1 VQQDEATLQYYRE
14 TFSQQLVF
22 NIATKAVSASQVGG
36 QPNIVIVASALMLM
50 TDVARIVQSVSLGKS
65 GFAALIDSVTLEVLV
80 YGDKSPDQLYKD
92 SLATPRFTWLSEL
105 DPSLSLNAPTVSYTK
120 NGELYDVS
128 QYRLFYGKLSLL
140 VYVKRSEF
148 FVTYDALSSTV
159 TSTTGNISGISVGIC
174 LGIAAIVCICAFFL
188 AKWLTDPLL
197 TMHKGC
203 AKIRDEMTKD
213 DRDYGELIEPVFRDG
228 DEVHELVADFM
239 DVVKKLDDV
248 EKIKRAIPRFPL
260 NPIHNQVTIQAAP
273 PVRERLLLS
282 HGGVSVVFTS
292 SPRWFDLSTVF
303 LFLFCAW

>member
-1 VQQDEATLQYYRE
+1 
-14 TFSQQLVF
+14 
-22 NIATKAVSASQVGG
+22 
-36 QPNIVIVASALMLM
+36 
-50 TDVARIVQSVSLGKS
+50 
-65 GFAALIDSVTLEVLV
+65 
-80 YGDKSPDQLYKD
+80 
-92 SLATPRFTWLSEL
+92 
-105 DPSLSLNAPTVSYTK
+105 
-120 NGELYDVS
+120 
-128 QYRLFYGKLSLL
+128 
-140 VYVKRSEF
+140 
-148 FVTYDALSSTV
+148 
-159 TSTTGNISGISVGIC
+159 
-174 LGIAAIVCICAFFL
+174 
-188 AKWLTDPLL
+188 
-197 TMHKGC
+197 MHKGC

-303 LFLFCAW
+303 CFVLCMVTAHEFRSCHGSICDAPVRAAFAIRAHVSRHKRTHLWSHRLEQVACSATCV